1 MAVVSATADP
11 ADAVLVAAGVEEVEG
26 QVAPLV
32 VAAALDREI
41 DRIGHEAELLARD
54 KDALERLAG
63 GGRQGR
69 VDDVRLGEDVA
80 DVALLHQPVDVVL
93 DHPQVGELVA
103 DPAQGFGRDQVGVAE
118 HDQVGA
124 DGEAEVEKGAVG
136 RLRAGGQMAE
146 QGAGA
151 RDVAVGE
158 VRHRVAVANE
168 PVGDLVLDPVLEGA
182 LGFSAEV

>member
-1 MAVVSATADP
+1 MKPSFLPGTKMRFSVSPAVVAK
-11 ADAVLVAAGVEEVEG
+11 VASTTS
-26 QVAPLV
+26 
-32 VAAALDREI
+32 D
-41 DRIGHEAELLARD
+41 
-54 KDALERLAG
+54 
-63 GGRQGR
+63 
-69 VDDVRLGEDVA
+69 LGEDVA

-93 DHPQVGELVA
+93 DHPQIGKLVA
-103 DPAQGFGRDQVGVAE
+103 DSAQGFGRDQVGVAE

-124 DGEAEVEKGAVG
+124 DGQAEVEKGAVG
-136 RLRAGGQMAE
+136 RFRAGGQVAE